1 MESHTSLA
9 EDLPTLYRSILD
21 GIAQLEAAGHR
32 REAGLARTEAT
43 HVYSSSWDEA
53 GLRRLGQIRQR
64 IERLLAG
71 NERPRGERSRGWRV
85 GRNVASPQGGNV

>member
-21 GIAQLEAAGHR
+21 GIAHLEAAGHR
-32 REAGLARTEAT
+32 R
-43 HVYSSSWDEA
+43 EA

-71 NERPRGERSRGWRV
+71 NERPRRERSRGWRV
-85 GRNVASPQGGNV
+85 GRNIASPQGGNV